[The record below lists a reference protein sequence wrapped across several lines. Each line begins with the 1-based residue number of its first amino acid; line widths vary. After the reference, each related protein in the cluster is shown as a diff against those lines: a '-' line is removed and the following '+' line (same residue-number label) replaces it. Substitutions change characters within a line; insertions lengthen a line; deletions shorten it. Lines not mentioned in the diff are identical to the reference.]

1 MPTDL
6 SRLMLDPSLLPLE
19 KRTLLSRVADQSAAL
34 GFPCYLVGGFVRDL
48 LLHQPVN
55 DLDVIVEGDAIRL
68 GRALVQQCGGK
79 LTPHAPFH
87 TAIWHLPD
95 SDETLDL
102 ITARSETYEFPGAL
116 PSVTPSTIA
125 DDLRRRDFTINA
137 MAVRVD
143 GTHFGELLDPLDGQ
157 SDLQRGLIRALHPR
171 SFVDDPTRILRAIRY
186 ESRYGFQIEPGTLKW
201 IDAESL
207 GVLSNLSGERLRHE
221 LDLILA
227 EENAAAMLARA
238 GSVGVLR
245 AIHPALPRFD
255 VNRAYWLDEVLPPE
269 LNIPYDSETLGYL
282 LWLLDLPAE
291 DLAALSL
298 RLAFTSELN
307 EALLGASRLKAQLPA
322 LTNSHPS
329 AWTFAL
335 EKFPP
340 LSVYAV
346 GLVAREPAL
355 TTFLTTWRHIKPR
368 TTGED
373 LKSLGL
379 PPGPQYKQILSRLRA
394 AWLDGEVSNEEEEKK
409 LLESLLKTLEG

>member
-6 SRLMLDPSLLPLE
+6 ARLMLDPSLLPPE
-19 KRTLLSRVADQSAAL
+19 KRILLSRVADQSAAL

-68 GRALVQQCGGK
+68 GRMLVQQYGGR
-79 LTPHAPFH
+79 LTLHAPFH

-102 ITARSETYEFPGAL
+102 ITARSETYEFSGAL
-116 PSVTPSTIA
+116 PSVTPSTIE

-137 MAVRVD
+137 LAVRVD
-143 GTHFGELLDPLDGQ
+143 GTRFGELLDPLDGQ
-157 SDLQRGLIRALHPR
+157 SDLQRGVIRALHPR

-186 ESRYGFQIEPGTLKW
+186 EGRYGFQIEPGTLKW

-207 GVLSNLSGERLRHE
+207 DVLSSLSGERLRHE

-227 EENAAAMLARA
+227 EENAAAMLLRA
-238 GSVGVLR
+238 ESLGVLR

-255 VNRAYWLDEVLPPE
+255 STRASLLGQLPSTN
-269 LNIPYDSETLGYL
+269 LNLPCERVTLGYL
-282 LWLLDLPAE
+282 LWLLDVSAE
-291 DLAALSL
+291 DLTSFSR
-298 RLAFTSELN
+298 RLDFTSELS
-307 EALLGASRLKAQLPA
+307 ESLLGASRLKAQIPA
-322 LTNSHPS
+322 LTNSRPS

-346 GLVAREPAL
+346 GLVTRESTL
-355 TTFLTTWRHIKPR
+355 RTYLTTWRHVKPH

-394 AWLDGEVSNEEEEKK
+394 AWLDGEVNNEEQEQNF
-409 LLESLLKTLEG
+409 LKGIL

>member
-6 SRLMLDPSLLPLE
+6 LRLMLDSSLLPSE
-19 KRTLLSRVADQSAAL
+19 KRTLLSRVAEQSAAL
-34 GFPCYLVGGFVRDL
+34 GFPCYLVGGFARDL
-48 LLHQPVN
+48 LLGRPVH

-68 GRALVQQCGGK
+68 GRALVKEHGGN

-116 PSVTPSTIA
+116 PTVTPSTIA
-125 DDLRRRDFTINA
+125 EDLRRRDFTINA
-137 MAVRVD
+137 MAIRVD
-143 GTHFGELLDPLDGQ
+143 GDHFGELLDPLDGQ
-157 SDLQRGLIRALHPR
+157 ADLQRGWIRALHPR

-186 ESRYGFQIEPGTLKW
+186 EGRYEFEIEPATLKW
-201 IDAESL
+201 IDAEAL
-207 GVLSNLSGERLRHE
+207 GVLSSLSGERLRHE

-227 EENAAAMLARA
+227 EENAAAMLLHAD
-238 GSVGVLR
+238 SLGVLH

-255 VNRAYWLDEVLPPE
+255 STRASLLGQLPSAD
-269 LNIPYDSETLGYL
+269 LNLPCDCVTLGFL
-282 LWLLDLPAE
+282 LWLADVPAE
-291 DLAALSL
+291 DLAALSR
-298 RLAFTSELN
+298 RLDFTSELS
-307 EALLGASRLKAQLPA
+307 EALIGASRLKRQLPEL
-322 LTNSHPS
+322 LTASPS

-346 GLVAREPAL
+346 GLVTREAAL
-355 TTFLTTWRHIKPR
+355 TTYLTTWRHVKPH

-379 PPGPQYKQILSRLRA
+379 PPGPKYKEILSRLRA
-394 AWLDGEVSNEEEEKK
+394 AWLDGEVKHEEQEQNF
-409 LLESLLKTLEG
+409 LKGIL

>member
-6 SRLMLDPSLLPLE
+6 SRLMLNPSLLPPE

-34 GFPCYLVGGFVRDL
+34 GFPCYLVGGFARDL
-48 LLHQPVN
+48 LLGRPVH
-55 DLDVIVEGDAIRL
+55 DLDVIVEGDAIQL
-68 GRALVQQCGGK
+68 GKALIKKQGGK
-79 LTPHAPFH
+79 LTPHVPFH

-116 PSVTPSTIA
+116 PTVTPSTIVE
-125 DDLRRRDFTINA
+125 DLRRRDFTINA

-143 GTHFGELLDPLDGQ
+143 EDPFGELLDPLDGQ
-157 SDLQRGLIRALHPR
+157 ADLQRGLIRALHPR

-186 ESRYGFQIEPGTLKW
+186 EGRYEFQIEPVTLKW
-201 IDAESL
+201 IDAEAL
-207 GVLSNLSGERLRHE
+207 GVLSGLSGERLRHE

-227 EENAAAMLARA
+227 EENAAAMLLRA
-238 GSVGVLR
+238 DSLGVLR

-255 VNRAYWLDEVLPPE
+255 SARTSLLGQLPSAD
-269 LNIPYDSETLGYL
+269 LNLPCDHATLGCL
-282 LWLLDLPAE
+282 LWLADVPAE
-291 DLAALSL
+291 DLAALSR
-298 RLAFTSELN
+298 RLDFTSELS
-307 EALLGASRLKAQLPA
+307 EALIGASRLKRQLPELLSA
-322 LTNSHPS
+322 SPS

-346 GLVAREPAL
+346 GLMTRESAL
-355 TTFLTTWRHIKPR
+355 TTYLTTWRHVKPR

-379 PPGPQYKQILSRLRA
+379 PPGPKYKEILSRLRA
-394 AWLDGEVSNEEEEKK
+394 AWLDGEVKDEAQEQNF
-409 LLESLLKTLEG
+409 LKGIL